1 MADKLW
7 KEIPE
12 TDGKY
17 LISTDGEV
25 MAISRKVKFGKVYR
39 WTKTR
44 ILTPK
49 DNGKGY
55 LELCIMGK
63 HRYIHRLVAEAFI
76 PNPYNLPQV
85 NHKDENKSNN
95 SVENLEWCDISYNI
109 KYGTGIERRLNTRFG
124 DRYVVINLD
133 TGDIYQTPKEASIVT
148 GIHNDSISRV
158 CKGKSKTAGGYRWR
172 YLNE

>member
-1 MADKLW
+1 MEKLW
-7 KEIPE
+7 KEIPG

-25 MAISRKVKFGKVYR
+25 MAISRRVKFGHVYR
-39 WTKTR
+39 WTKTKL
-44 ILTPK
+44 LTPR

-55 LELCIMGK
+55 LELEFLGK
-63 HRYIHRLVAEAFI
+63 HHYIHRLVAEAFI
-76 PNPYNLPQV
+76 PNPYNFTCI
-85 NHKDENKSNN
+85 NHNDENKENN
-95 SVENLEWCDISYNI
+95 SVENLEWCDYSYNTN
-109 KYGTGIERRLNTRFG
+109 YGTRTKRAKEKRFG
-124 DRYVVINLD
+124 DRFVVINLD
-133 TGDIYQTPKEASIVT
+133 TGDVYQTPKDASRAT

>member
-1 MADKLW
+1 MEKLW
-7 KEIPE
+7 KEIPG
-12 TDGKY
+12 TGGKY

-25 MAISRKVKFGKVYR
+25 MAISRRVKFGNVYR
-39 WTKTR
+39 WTKTKL
-44 ILTPK
+44 LTPR

-55 LELCIMGK
+55 LELEFLGK
-63 HRYIHRLVAEAFI
+63 HRYIHRLVAEAFL
-76 PNPYNLPQV
+76 PNPQNLPQV

-95 SVENLEWCDISYNI
+95 CVENLEWCDRVYNTN
-109 KYGTGIERRLNTRFG
+109 YGTGIERSKEKRFG
-124 DRYVVINLD
+124 DRFVVINLD
-133 TGDIYQTPKEASIVT
+133 TGEVYQTPKDASRAT

>member
-1 MADKLW
+1 MEKLW
-7 KEIPE
+7 KEIPG

-25 MAISRKVKFGKVYR
+25 MAISRRVSFGARNR
-39 WTKTR
+39 WTETK
-44 ILTPK
+44 ILTPR

-55 LELCIMGK
+55 LELEFFGK
-63 HRYIHRLVAEAFI
+63 HHYIHRLVAEAFI
-76 PNPYNLPQV
+76 PNPYNFPCI
-85 NHKDENKSNN
+85 NHKDENKENN
-95 SVENLEWCDISYNI
+95 SVENLEWCDYSYNTN
-109 KYGTGIERRLNTRFG
+109 YGTRTKRAKEKRFG
-124 DRYVVINLD
+124 DRFVVINLD
-133 TGDIYQTPKEASIVT
+133 TGDVYQTPKDASRAT